1 MNVPRRILIM
11 QISLFKTTRSQTIFW
26 FSLSLLL
33 ATVCNVLI
41 LQRAFGGE
49 YVVQDDVRQHVFWM
63 LRFIDP
69 ALFPNDLI
77 ADYFQ
82 SLAPWGYRQLYQG
95 FAAIGLNPLTL
106 SKLLPVVLSLA
117 TAGYAFGVA
126 MQLLPVPF
134 AGFVASA
141 LTSQVLWTHDDV
153 VSATPRA
160 FLPPLFLAFLYYLL
174 RQDIK
179 PFWRRSLLPCLIII
193 ALEGLFYPQ
202 YVLVFS
208 GIAALQVITWRQE
221 LKGFYVG
228 WSRNRQDY
236 WFSGACLGVAF
247 LVLLPI
253 ALSSLPYGSVITGTE
268 ARKLP
273 EFLSLGRN
281 RFFWDDPL
289 RYWLVA
295 ERSGLFPNFRP
306 WFLAIGAFLPL
317 LLLWARRHPAQFPL
331 IRQVSS
337 KTVVLIRVAIV
348 AIVLFFAAHA
358 LLFTLYLPSRY
369 TEYTLRFVL
378 VFATAIAVT
387 LLLQAVW
394 HGLERQ
400 RHKKQL
406 VWALTA
412 AVGAVLLL
420 YPVYSKDQA
429 RNSYWIGENPQLYQF
444 LAQQPKDVLIA
455 SLVREVD
462 NVPTFAQRSLLVGRE
477 YALPYHVGYG
487 SQFRQRVVD
496 TIQAQY
502 ALDPVVLANFIRTY
516 GIDFWI
522 LDQYRSFDANA
533 PLTSWIRQYPEAIA
547 QARSQLAQ
555 GAPALKKLAK
565 SCTVSRDKNL
575 RVLSTACV
583 LEKIKSGERI
593 RSR

>member
-1 MNVPRRILIM
+1 M
-11 QISLFKTTRSQTIFW
+11 QLSFFKATRSQTIFW
-26 FSLSLLL
+26 FSLSLML
-33 ATVCNVLI
+33 AAVCNLLI

-63 LRFIDP
+63 LRFTDP
-69 ALFPNDLI
+69 DLFPNDLI

-95 FAAIGLNPLTL
+95 FAALGLNPLML
-106 SKLLPVVLSLA
+106 SKLLPVILSLV

-174 RQDIK
+174 QQDNK
-179 PFWRRSLLPCLIII
+179 PFWRRSLIPCVAII

-202 YVLVFS
+202 YVLVFA
-208 GIAALQVITWRQE
+208 GIAALQVVTWQQDSR
-221 LKGFYVG
+221 GFCLG
-228 WSRNRQDY
+228 WSGMSWSHNRQDY
-236 WFSGACLGVAF
+236 WFAGACLGAAF

-253 ALSSLPYGSVITGTE
+253 ALSPSSYGAVITGAA
-268 ARKLP
+268 ARQLP

-317 LLLWARRHPAQFPL
+317 LLLWARRYPTQFPL
-331 IRQVSS
+331 IGQVSR
-337 KTVVLIRVAIV
+337 KTAVLMRVVIV
-348 AIVLFFAAHA
+348 AVVLFFAAHA
-358 LLFTLYLPSRY
+358 LLFKLYLPSRY
-369 TEYTLRFVL
+369 TEYTLRFAL
-378 VFATAIAVT
+378 VFATAIAIT
-387 LLLQAVW
+387 LLLQAAWHWLAQKARPRLQQLAVW
-394 HGLERQ
+394 L
-400 RHKKQL
+400 L
-406 VWALTA
+406 TIAL
-412 AVGAVLLL
+412 GAVLLF
-420 YPVYSKDQA
+420 YPSYSQDQA
-429 RNSYWIGENPQLYQF
+429 RNSYWVGENSQLYQF
-444 LAQQPKDVLIA
+444 FSQQPKDILIA

-462 NVPTFAQRSLLVGRE
+462 NVPTFARRSLLVGRE

-502 ALDPVVLANFIRTY
+502 ALDPAVLAHFIRTY
-516 GIDFWI
+516 GIDFWV
-522 LDQYRSFDANA
+522 LDQHKSFDANA
-533 PLTSWIRQYPEAIA
+533 PLTSWVRQYPEAIS
-547 QARSQLAQ
+547 QARNQLGQ
-555 GAPALKKLAK
+555 GIPALKKLSK
-565 SCTVSRDKNL
+565 SCTVSRDKDL
-575 RVLSTACV
+575 RILSTACI
-583 LEKIKSGERI
+583 LAKIKS
-593 RSR
+593 